1 MFYKVLFLLACM
13 ELIKRV
19 RSFIKEN
26 VVVNDGKT
34 ELETG
39 AVISVGLSVLFYMMV
54 LCICFAPSMLFGGKI
69 IGHFAYEPAI
79 GKRLVIYVDK
89 DVLWTSTV
97 ADVRNRTDTGIEVE
111 TRNTVYVVTFDG
123 EPIRYAG

>member
-1 MFYKVLFLLACM
+1 MKPV
-13 ELIKRV
+13 K
-19 RSFIKEN
+19 
-26 VVVNDGKT
+26 
-34 ELETG
+34 
-39 AVISVGLSVLFYMMV
+39 
-54 LCICFAPSMLFGGKI
+54 KI